1 MSLPISPP
9 ARKPQAIP
17 ASSRIVRRSPWPK
30 IALFAFMIVVALIQ
44 LFPLIWLVDYS
55 LLKSGDFFGKN
66 FLVWPDPPQW
76 ENYKNAFTY
85 GRVPLFFFNSLLVT
99 VITVAASAVLSLMMG
114 YAFTRM
120 RWKLSGFFLGFV
132 MLGMIIPIHATLLPN
147 FILFHKLDM
156 LNNLFTLI
164 LPYTAIV
171 IPISMFIM
179 TGFLET
185 IPRAIEE
192 SAVMDGAGIFGV
204 IFKIIFPIT
213 KPAIATICVLNFI
226 STWNEFIMANTFL
239 TSEDIKTIPFSIMK
253 FAGEYS
259 SNYGAQFAVM
269 TIIALPTILIY
280 LLFTEQ
286 MTKGITAGAVKG

>member
-1 MSLPISPP
+1 MTNSLSPAAP
-9 ARKPQAIP
+9 LPSTKPHKEERRKVSGGKILMMAFLIL
-17 ASSRIVRRSPWPK
+17 
-30 IALFAFMIVVALIQ
+30 IALFQ

-55 LLKSGDFFGKN
+55 LLKSGEFFGSS
-66 FLVWPDPPQW
+66 FLKWPSPPQW
-76 ENYKNAFTY
+76 QNYVNAFTY
-85 GRVPLFFFNSLLVT
+85 GRVPRYFANSLIIT
-99 VITVAASAVLSLMMG
+99 VITVILSALVSLMMG

-120 RWKLSGFFLGFV
+120 KWKLSGVVLSLI
-132 MLGMIIPIHATLLPN
+132 MMGMIIPIHATLLPN
-147 FILFHKLDM
+147 FILFNKLGM
-156 LNNLFTLI
+156 LNNMYTLI
-164 LPYTAIV
+164 LPYSAIV
-171 IPISMFIM
+171 IPMSVLIM

-192 SAVMDGAGIFGV
+192 SAVIDGASIYGV

-213 KPAIATICVLNFI
+213 KPALATVCVLNFI

-239 TSEDIKTIPFSIMK
+239 TSEDLKTIPFSIMK

-269 TIIALPTILIY
+269 TIIAIPTILIY

>member
-9 ARKPQAIP
+9 GRNPQAVP
-17 ASSRIVRRSPWPK
+17 ASSRLVRRSFWPK
-30 IALFAFMIVVALIQ
+30 IALFAFMIIVALIQ
-44 LFPLIWLVDYS
+44 LFPLIWLMDYS

-120 RWKLSGFFLGFV
+120 RWKLSGFFLAFV

-171 IPISMFIM
+171 IPISMFIL

-192 SAVMDGAGIFGV
+192 SAVIDGAGIFDV

>member
-1 MSLPISPP
+1 MTNSLSPAAP
-9 ARKPQAIP
+9 LPSTKPHKEERRKVSGGKILMMAFLIL
-17 ASSRIVRRSPWPK
+17 
-30 IALFAFMIVVALIQ
+30 IALFQ

-55 LLKSGDFFGKN
+55 LLKSGEFFGSS
-66 FLVWPDPPQW
+66 FLKWPSPPQW
-76 ENYKNAFTY
+76 QNYVNAFTY
-85 GRVPLFFFNSLLVT
+85 GRVPRYFANSLIIT
-99 VITVAASAVLSLMMG
+99 VITVMLSALVSLMMG

-120 RWKLSGFFLGFV
+120 KWKLSGVVLSLI
-132 MLGMIIPIHATLLPN
+132 MMGMIIPIHATLLPN
-147 FILFHKLDM
+147 FILFNKLGM
-156 LNNLFTLI
+156 LNNMYTLI
-164 LPYTAIV
+164 LPYSAIV
-171 IPISMFIM
+171 IPMSVLIM

-192 SAVMDGAGIFGV
+192 SAVIDGASIYGV

-213 KPAIATICVLNFI
+213 KPALATVCVLNFI

-239 TSEDIKTIPFSIMK
+239 TSEDLKTIPFSIMK

-269 TIIALPTILIY
+269 TIIAIPTILIY